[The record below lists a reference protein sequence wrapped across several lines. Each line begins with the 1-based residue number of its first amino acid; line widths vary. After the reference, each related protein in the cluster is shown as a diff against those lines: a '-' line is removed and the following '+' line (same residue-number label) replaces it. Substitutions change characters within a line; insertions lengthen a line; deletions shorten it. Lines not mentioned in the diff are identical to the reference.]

1 MVARMGAA
9 AVRTAARRV
18 SELKCIGYAVPPGL
32 SFGIGIYLK
41 RQALN
46 TQLPALPNTKLQ
58 TSKQSLS

>member
-1 MVARMGAA
+1 MGAA

-18 SELKCIGYAVPPGL
+18 SETKCIDCVVFPGL

-41 RQALN
+41 RQALSI
-46 TQLPALPNTKLQ
+46 QLPALPNTKLQ